1 LLDAPM
7 FTIRW
12 RWNATRSL
20 AVPRFRGGAKIA
32 APLQRMESENLLA
45 AVFPTSLP
53 VSNTSLETAR
63 FPTSAGEANDR
74 RLPDRSDGH

>member
-1 LLDAPM
+1 VISLGTQHSFPLEEVFSLFEFQDSFATCSFKALLDAPM

-32 APLQRMESENLLA
+32 AHC
-45 AVFPTSLP
+45 
-53 VSNTSLETAR
+53 
-63 FPTSAGEANDR
+63 SAWSR
-74 RLPDRSDGH
+74 KIF